1 MSEYIDTENT
11 DMRQF
16 SFDIIKGV
24 DLPVW
29 KDVTSPEEL
38 DVKRVGG
45 NLIFDCDFISQVL

>member
-45 NLIFDCDFISQVL
+45 NLIFDCVFISQVL